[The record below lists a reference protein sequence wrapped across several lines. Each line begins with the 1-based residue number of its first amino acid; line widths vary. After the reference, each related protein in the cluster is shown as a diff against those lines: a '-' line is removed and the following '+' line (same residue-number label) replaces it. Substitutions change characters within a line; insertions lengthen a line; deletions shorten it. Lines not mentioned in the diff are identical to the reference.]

1 MKAHIHHLLQKL
13 IRVERDRL
21 LLYIIVYI
29 LWGILMNAF
38 GQFTEIAKFTYW
50 WQIIPTY
57 LLYMVPISIL
67 LREYPFYTQYAY
79 GLIAMG
85 FLEFGG
91 YAMGTSYIYPN
102 NILDRLFG
110 EHVFAL
116 GMTLFFAVYFPVG
129 NLLVGKLYV
138 ILFDKR

>member
-1 MKAHIHHLLQKL
+1 
-13 IRVERDRL
+13 
-21 LLYIIVYI
+21 
-29 LWGILMNAF
+29 MNAF
-38 GQFTEIAKFTYW
+38 GQYTEIAKFNYL

-67 LREYPFYTQYAY
+67 LREYPFFTQYTY

-102 NILDRLFG
+102 NILDLLFG

-116 GMTLFFAVYFPVG
+116 GMTVFFAVYFPVD